1 MCRAAP
7 SSGPAA
13 GSGPRCSDDHPRPL
27 PSRGYAE
34 LVDGLMDGLLLDIT
48 GWTADK
54 IESGVAL
61 MSELGQFGAGGR
73 TLCDPPPGRRSR

>member
-1 MCRAAP
+1 
-7 SSGPAA
+7 
-13 GSGPRCSDDHPRPL
+13 
-27 PSRGYAE
+27 
-34 LVDGLMDGLLLDIT
+34 MDGLLLDIT